1 MSKLICLLFILFGA
15 HYSNGEQLIKIGRAS
30 VNEWFSAKVEPKMFN
45 LSLERTDQ
53 YEYRFSLKHRPDLPS
68 WMRFMYSTEY
78 GAGYLYGTP
87 PERFSGR
94 EVLFDMLALNKLNYE
109 TTHFVLALS
118 ITRSI
123 GYHKNA
129 VQMKIDNLNWVHLM
143 DPGRVENLKNIFR
156 QDLWPESKNDLHIS
170 LMESA
175 IEMGGR
181 VPLRPQQREG

>member
-1 MSKLICLLFILFGA
+1 M
-15 HYSNGEQLIKIGRAS
+15 
-30 VNEWFSAKVEPKMFN
+30 NEWFSAKIEPKMFN
-45 LSLERTDQ
+45 LSLERADQ
-53 YEYRFSLKHRPDLPS
+53 YEYRFSLQHRPDLPS

-87 PERFSGR
+87 PEKSSGR

-109 TTHFVLALS
+109 TTHFVLALA

-123 GYHKNA
+123 GYHKNT

-181 VPLRPQQREG
+181 VPLRPQQREGWAKWILDNFTVQ